1 MTDNDQMEIRIHQA
15 PPNTDVY
22 GRGAMPLFS
31 LTERVKVE
39 LPDGTLLYGVTLE
52 TWVEIESD
60 DSRVLTKTIR
70 VHGIEPGGA
79 R

>member
-31 LTERVKVE
+31 PTDHVVVE
-39 LPDGTLLYGVTLE
+39 LPGGMLLYGVTLE

-70 VHGIEPGGA
+70 VHSIEKGVTE
-79 R
+79 

>member
-1 MTDNDQMEIRIHQA
+1 MTDNDQMEIRIYQA

-22 GRGAMPLFS
+22 GLRAMPLFS

-39 LPDGTLLYGVTLE
+39 LPDGTLLYGVVLSDL
-52 TWVEIESD
+52 VEIESD

-70 VHGIEPGGA
+70 VHGTVLGGA
-79 R
+79 E

>member
-1 MTDNDQMEIRIHQA
+1 MTDNDEMQIRIYQA

-31 LTERVKVE
+31 PTDRVEVE
-39 LPDGTLLYGVTLE
+39 LPDGTLLYGVVLSE
-52 TWVEIESD
+52 WAEIRSD
-60 DSRVLTKTIR
+60 DSRVLTQTVR
-70 VHGIEPGGA
+70 VHGSARGGA